1 MLFLVIFFAH
11 RFKIENKFYVFII
24 IIDNWKLIHKTIV
37 IEILGISHPKACSTS
52 IMNRKLTFHQLFNG
66 ILSTFSVIYWTRNG
80 EALKLS
86 TGAS

>member
-1 MLFLVIFFAH
+1 MPFLVNFFAH

-52 IMNRKLTFHQLFNG
+52 
-66 ILSTFSVIYWTRNG
+66 WTGN
-80 EALKLS
+80 
-86 TGAS
+86 